1 MEIVRVVLLVAVS
14 TAVAALMLYVFG
26 GWPKALPYGE
36 PMPYITFKNTTRG
49 IQLGVFDYS
58 NAPVTAHIYVNG
70 RYAGSGRGWTD
81 VYVKCSDYVEA
92 LFQYDGLSR
101 RVAGRVE
108 CGRPLTPPGGAGIR
122 QATVKLIEAYN
133 AMNGYVDV
141 TGLPVRLYLQCDT
154 RGAGIRYNRYYVWLS
169 LESLGDTTMCMDS
182 TCSDRLLLSS
192 RSGWDVL
199 GAPPLYVRFTD
210 VRRIKVLRL
219 PSAFFT
225 NYLGG
230 VNVTIVVRAVYDETH
245 YSDYQYSQWE
255 VYATV
260 RDPVGGSR
268 DLYLGSCYKSRHTV
282 RDVRQWTEY
291 RQANAS
297 GVLDFCWKIERFDAS
312 TSPVYRV
319 TAFIWTNETGNVVGA
334 KVYATPT
341 SEADCKVIV
350 PIFNTTAHNAIFNTL
365 EVLKNT
371 LIDGVVTGAL
381 TGRDYELLR
390 GLIELLRARGYSPEE
405 IFKMLLFA
413 NVDAVYG
420 DIPQVAINRTEVI
433 PVAVKII
440 PSIAS
445 NSYTMVVGA
454 VNPSSLGAVLATSAM
469 PLPFTLPKVRL
480 PPGNWTP
487 VFT

>member
-1 MEIVRVVLLVAVS
+1 MRGITTFQAVLIFAVSAAVAVLILAS
-14 TAVAALMLYVFG
+14 VSFPPV
-26 GWPKALPYGE
+26 KPYGE
-36 PMPYITFKNTTRG
+36 PLPYIAVRNTTKG
-49 IQLGVFDYS
+49 VQLGAFDYS
-58 NAPVTAHIYVNG
+58 GLQPRVAHFYVNG
-70 RYAGSGRGWTD
+70 RYAGSGAGWAD
-81 VYVKCSDYVEA
+81 VYARCGDYVEA

-141 TGLPVRLYLQCDT
+141 VGLPVRLYLQCDT
-154 RGAGIRYNRYYVWLS
+154 RGPGIRYNRYYVWLS
-169 LESLGDTTMCMDS
+169 LESLGDTMMCMDS
-182 TCSDRLLLSS
+182 TCSNRLLLSS
-192 RSGWDVL
+192 RSGWDVV
-199 GAPPLYVRFTD
+199 GEYAQFTD

-230 VNVTIVVRAVYDETH
+230 VNVTIAVRAVYEETH
-245 YSDYQYSQWE
+245 YDDYQYSEWE

-268 DLYLGSCYKSRHTV
+268 DLYLGSCYKSRYAVH
-282 RDVRQWTEY
+282 DVRQWTEY

-297 GVLDFCWKIERFDAS
+297 GVLDFCWKIERLGAS

-319 TAFIWTNETGNVVGA
+319 TAFIWTNKTGNVVGA

-341 SEADCKVIV
+341 READCKVIV
-350 PIFNTTAHNAIFNTL
+350 PIFNTTAHNAIFDTM
-365 EVLKNT
+365 EVLKST
-371 LIDGVVTGAL
+371 LIDAIVTGAL

-413 NVDAVYG
+413 NVDAVYD

-433 PVAVKII
+433 PVAVRII

-445 NSYTMVVGA
+445 NSYTMVVGV

-469 PLPFTLPKVRL
+469 PLPFTLPKVRP

>member
-1 MEIVRVVLLVAVS
+1 MRGITTFQAVLIFAVSAAVAVLILAS
-14 TAVAALMLYVFG
+14 VSFPPV
-26 GWPKALPYGE
+26 KPYGE
-36 PMPYITFKNTTRG
+36 PLPYIAVRNTTKG
-49 IQLGVFDYS
+49 VQLGAFDYS
-58 NAPVTAHIYVNG
+58 GLQPRVAHFYVNG
-70 RYAGSGRGWTD
+70 RYAGSGAGWAD
-81 VYVKCSDYVEA
+81 VYARCGDYVEA

-108 CGRPLTPPGGAGIR
+108 CGRPLTPPGGTRIR
-122 QATVKLIEAYN
+122 QAPVKLIEAYN
-133 AMNGYVDV
+133 AINGYVDV

-154 RGAGIRYNRYYVWLS
+154 GGPHIYYNRYYVWLS
-169 LESLGDTTMCMDS
+169 LESLGDSTMCMDS
-182 TCSDRLLLSS
+182 TCSDRFLLSS
-192 RSGWDVL
+192 RIGWDVA
-199 GAPPLYVRFTD
+199 GSYAQFTD

-230 VNVTIVVRAVYDETH
+230 VNVTIAVRAVYEETH
-245 YSDYQYSQWE
+245 YRDFEYSMWR

-268 DLYLGSCYKSRHTV
+268 DLYLGSCYKSRYIVH
-282 RDVRQWTEY
+282 DVRQWTEY

-319 TAFIWTNETGNVVGA
+319 TSFIWTDKTGNVVGA
-334 KVYATPT
+334 RVYATPT
-341 SEADCKVIV
+341 GDADCKVTV
-350 PIFNTTAHNAIFNTL
+350 PITKMTLHNEIVKNL

-371 LIDGVVTGAL
+371 LIDGIVEGAL
-381 TGRDYELLR
+381 TERDRKLLR
-390 GLIELLRARGYSPEE
+390 GLLELLRARGYSPEE
-405 IFKMLLFA
+405 AFKILLFA
-413 NVDAVYG
+413 NFDAVYG

-433 PVAVKII
+433 PVAVRII

-445 NSYTMVVGA
+445 NSYTMVVG
-454 VNPSSLGAVLATSAM
+454 VVDPSSLGAVLATSAM
-469 PLPFTLPKVRL
+469 PLPFTLPKVRP